1 MWNFLVFLYN
11 GLKLQCMGAKVE
23 SVKKKKKVNLLTFIV
38 IKGKYNLVF
47 VKKKNTVLEFL
58 NTFAFCVGVAM
69 LVHDQSTVQC

>member
-1 MWNFLVFLYN
+1 ML
-11 GLKLQCMGAKVE
+11 
-23 SVKKKKKVNLLTFIV
+23 KKKKVNLLTFIV